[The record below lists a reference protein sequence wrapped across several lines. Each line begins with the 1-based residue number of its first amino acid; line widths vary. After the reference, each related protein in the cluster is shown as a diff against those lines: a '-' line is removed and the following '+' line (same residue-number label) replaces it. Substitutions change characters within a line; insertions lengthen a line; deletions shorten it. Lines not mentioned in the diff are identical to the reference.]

1 MEQVTEPAGTME
13 QVTEPAGTMEQVT
26 EPVMEQVTEPA
37 MALEM
42 EPETELVTGLEV
54 MAHQFEDQPEIYP
67 LIGKSDGLTLWQ

>member
-1 MEQVTEPAGTME
+1 
-13 QVTEPAGTMEQVT
+13 
-26 EPVMEQVTEPA
+26 